1 MLNIHDVKSRAPTVW
16 VSRTAQGPKVQRPKM
31 HNDDGS
37 CDAAASTSCDAAAST
52 GCDVAA
58 STGCDAAAST
68 GCDAAASAL
77 LRRRLQEQSG
87 TATRMKLY
95 GFTEVWKGT
104 AAVSNSSIVEAR
116 NMGQQQE
123 QAAGAS

>member
-1 MLNIHDVKSRAPTVW
+1 
-16 VSRTAQGPKVQRPKM
+16 M

-95 GFTEVWKGT
+95 GFMEVWKGT

-123 QAAGAS
+123 QAAGES